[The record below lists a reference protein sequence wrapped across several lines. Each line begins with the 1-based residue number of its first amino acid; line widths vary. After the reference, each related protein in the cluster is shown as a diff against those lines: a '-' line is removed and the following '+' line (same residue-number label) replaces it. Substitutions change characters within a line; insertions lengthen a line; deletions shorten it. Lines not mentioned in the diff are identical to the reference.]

1 MITTL
6 LLIVLGIV
14 VGILGAI
21 LGIGGG
27 IIMVPVLTFL
37 FNMPIHNAIAISLV
51 VITANSMSTS
61 AVYLKTGS
69 ANINLGISLSIASVT
84 GALIGSKTAVHLP
97 QSTVM
102 IILGIIQ
109 FIMAYL
115 TYFKMKKGSTNIV
128 NENINKNDFFYCEFI
143 DKSDGSLIKYT
154 PVKTGWNFL
163 FSGFSGIFSGLSG
176 AGGGAMIIPGMNLIS
191 NVPIKSATATSSFII
206 GFTAAAGS
214 IVYMTAGYVDAKV
227 ACSIIFGIFAG
238 TYISMKFFSKITDK
252 KVSYLLILLLILVG
266 IQMIYEVAVTLSPS
280 PRGANGRKSKT
291 TYLLGI

>member
-6 LLIVLGIV
+6 LLLLLGVI

-27 IIMVPVLTFL
+27 IVMVPVLTFL
-37 FNMPIHNAIAISLV
+37 FDMPVHNAIAVSLV

-61 AVYLKTGS
+61 AVYLKTGT
-69 ANINLGISLSIASVT
+69 ANLNLGIALSIASVA

-102 IILGIIQ
+102 IILGVIQ

-115 TYFKMKKGSTNIV
+115 TYIKMKKGSKNHSGANIS
-128 NENINKNDFFYCEFI
+128 KKSFFYGEYK
-143 DKSDGSLIKYT
+143 DKATGEVVKYN
-154 PVKTGWNFL
+154 PVKTGYNFL
-163 FSGFSGIFSGLSG
+163 FSAFSGVFSGLSG

-191 NVPIKSATATSSFII
+191 DIPIKAATATSSFII

-214 IVYMTAGYVDAKV
+214 IVYMQAGYVDVKV
-227 ACSIIFGIFAG
+227 VCSIILGIYAG
-238 TYISMKFFSKITDK
+238 TTISMRYFSKITDK
-252 KVSYLLILLLILVG
+252 KVSYLLIALLLLVAF
-266 IQMIYEVAVTLSPS
+266 QMLYEGVS
-280 PRGANGRKSKT
+280 
-291 TYLLGI
+291 LLD

>member
-6 LLIVLGIV
+6 LLLLLGVI

-27 IIMVPVLTFL
+27 IVMVPVLTFL
-37 FNMPIHNAIAISLV
+37 FDMPVHNAIAVSLV

-61 AVYLKTGS
+61 AVYLKTGI
-69 ANINLGISLSIASVT
+69 ANLNLGIALSIASVA

-115 TYFKMKKGSTNIV
+115 TYIKMKKKGSKNHSGANISR
-128 NENINKNDFFYCEFI
+128 KSFFYGEYKDRATGVI
-143 DKSDGSLIKYT
+143 VKYN
-154 PVKTGWNFL
+154 PVKTGYNFL
-163 FSGFSGIFSGLSG
+163 FSAFSGVFSGLSG

-191 NVPIKSATATSSFII
+191 DIPIKAATVTSSFII

-214 IVYMTAGYVDAKV
+214 IVYMQAGYVDVKV
-227 ACSIIFGIFAG
+227 VCSIILGIYAG
-238 TYISMKFFSKITDK
+238 TTISMRYFSKITDK
-252 KVSYLLILLLILVG
+252 KVSYLLIALLLLVAF
-266 IQMIYEVAVTLSPS
+266 QMLYEGV
-280 PRGANGRKSKT
+280 N
-291 TYLLGI
+291 LLD

>member
-6 LLIVLGIV
+6 LLLLLGVI

-27 IIMVPVLTFL
+27 IVMVPVLTFL
-37 FNMPIHNAIAISLV
+37 FNMPVHNAIAVSLV

-61 AVYLKTGS
+61 AVYLKTGI
-69 ANINLGISLSIASVT
+69 ANLNLGIALSIASVA

-115 TYFKMKKGSTNIV
+115 TYIKMKKKGSKNHSG
-128 NENINKNDFFYCEFI
+128 ENISRKSFFYGEYKDRATGVI
-143 DKSDGSLIKYT
+143 VKYN
-154 PVKTGWNFL
+154 PVKTGYNFL
-163 FSGFSGIFSGLSG
+163 FSAFSGVFSGLSG

-191 NVPIKSATATSSFII
+191 DIPIKAATATSSFII

-214 IVYMTAGYVDAKV
+214 IVYMQAGYVDVKV
-227 ACSIIFGIFAG
+227 VCSIILGIYAG
-238 TYISMKFFSKITDK
+238 TTISMRYFSKITDK
-252 KVSYLLILLLILVG
+252 KVSYLLIALLLLVAF
-266 IQMIYEVAVTLSPS
+266 QMLYEGV
-280 PRGANGRKSKT
+280 N
-291 TYLLGI
+291 LLD